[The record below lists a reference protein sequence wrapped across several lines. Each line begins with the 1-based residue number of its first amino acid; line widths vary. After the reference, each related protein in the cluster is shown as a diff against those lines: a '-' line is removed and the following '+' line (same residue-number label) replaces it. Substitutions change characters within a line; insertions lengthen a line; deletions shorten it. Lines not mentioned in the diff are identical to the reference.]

1 MPLGPVIAGM
11 RYKIS
16 IQSELVESRA
26 CVRASG
32 EERRGHQ
39 AGQAPRHPRVRA
51 TRATDDSLVDCVRP
65 NVHGAAIDAC
75 SAIDLHPKVVHGAEL
90 Q

>member
-26 CVRASG
+26 CVRLAKNDAG
-32 EERRGHQ
+32 TRRVKRLGT
-39 AGQAPRHPRVRA
+39 RVFE
-51 TRATDDSLVDCVRP
+51 P
-65 NVHGAAIDAC
+65 Q
-75 SAIDLHPKVVHGAEL
+75 EL
-90 Q
+90 PMIH